1 MTHRALALVGVALLT
16 AVPTHAQR
24 SHLGLLAGPTAGTM
38 SGSYVSSTSGLEMGF
53 SFLATLDREFGSVF
67 GLQIGVGWTQKGG
80 QKLTLT
86 DAGNETWGFR
96 TAYFEVPLQAQAKF
110 RFARGRLSLAP
121 HAGIAV
127 GFGLGCSYKPGE
139 QFEFEGECTEAT
151 PGGTLQSVEVS
162 VPFGVAFSVEFPG
175 GSRFTIV
182 DATYQ
187 IGLTNVLSAA
197 SDAGQSA
204 KNGLLSFRFGF
215 AAPLY

>member
-1 MTHRALALVGVALLT
+1 MTWRALAALGVALLN
-16 AVPTHAQR
+16 AAPAQAQH

-38 SGSYVSSTSGLEMGF
+38 TGSYVSSSSGLEMGF
-53 SFLATLDREFGSVF
+53 SFLATLDREFGNVF
-67 GLQIGVGWTQKGG
+67 GLTVGVGWTQKGG

-96 TAYFEVPLQAQAKF
+96 SQYFEVPVQAQAKF
-110 RFARGRLSLAP
+110 RFAGGRLSLTP

-127 GFGLGCSYKPGE
+127 GVALGCSYKPGE
-139 QFEFEGECTEAT
+139 QFEFEGECDETT
-151 PGGTLQSVEVS
+151 PGGTLKEIEAS

-182 DATYQ
+182 DAGYQ
-187 IGLTNVLSAA
+187 LGLMNVFSAA